1 MEQQYTLSI
10 LKPDV
15 LARNITGKINAKIE
29 SSGLKIVAQKMKI
42 LTESEAELFYA
53 EHKERPFFGSLVQT
67 MTSGPV
73 VLQVLKGNDAIA
85 LYRKIM
91 GATNPANAEAGTIR
105 AEFAVDIEKNS
116 VHGSDSVESAARE
129 ISIFFS
135 KSEIVE

>member
-15 LARNITGKINAKIE
+15 TERNITGKINAKIE
-29 SSGLKIVAQKMKI
+29 SNGLKIVAQKMKM
-42 LTESEAELFYA
+42 LTKSEAELFYA
-53 EHKERPFFGSLVQT
+53 EHKERPFFAGLVQT

-105 AEFAVDIEKNS
+105 AEFAIDIEKNS
-116 VHGSDSVESAARE
+116 VHGSDSFESAERE

>member
-15 LARNITGKINAKIE
+15 TERNITGKINAKIE
-29 SSGLKIVAQKMKI
+29 DSGLKIVAQKMKI
-42 LTESEAELFYA
+42 LTKAEAELFYA
-53 EHKERPFFGSLVQT
+53 EHKERPFFRSLVET

-91 GATNPANAEAGTIR
+91 GATNPANAESNTIR
-105 AEFAVDIEKNS
+105 AEFAIDIEKNS
-116 VHGSDSVESAARE
+116 VHGSDSVESAQRE
-129 ISIFFS
+129 IAIFFG

>member
-15 LARNITGKINAKIE
+15 TERNITGKVNAKIE
-29 SSGLKIVAQKMKI
+29 SSDLKIVAQKMKI
-42 LTESEAELFYA
+42 LTEPEAELFYA

-116 VHGSDSVESAARE
+116 VHGSDSKESAERE

>member
-15 LARNITGKINAKIE
+15 TERNITGKVNAKIE
-29 SSGLKIVAQKMKI
+29 SSDLKIVAQKMKI

-116 VHGSDSVESAARE
+116 VHGSDSKESAERE

>member
-15 LARNITGKINAKIE
+15 TERNITGKINAKIE

-53 EHKERPFFGSLVQT
+53 EHKERSFFGSLVQT

-85 LYRKIM
+85 LYRKII

-105 AEFAVDIEKNS
+105 AEFAVNIEKNS
-116 VHGSDSVESAARE
+116 VHGSDSNESAERE
-129 ISIFFS
+129 ISIFFA
-135 KSEIVE
+135 KSEILE

>member
-15 LARNITGKINAKIE
+15 TERNITGKINAKIE
-29 SSGLKIVAQKMKI
+29 SNGLKIVAQKMKM
-42 LTESEAELFYA
+42 LTKSEAELFYA

-105 AEFAVDIEKNS
+105 AEFAIDIEKNS
-116 VHGSDSVESAARE
+116 VHGSDSFESAERE